1 MWSSFVAI
9 RIMCS
14 MWRRKTS
21 SADGRMKASGSDWLS
36 KSEGQKS
43 GGKNMLPMYMTLPP
57 IYETAAVLVAAF
69 MAFAARTLY
78 STKDLPNQ
86 SSRISADDLT
96 KQSLEPRMDDR
107 SWEAAM
113 SLAERAS
120 LHTAMARE
128 MKAGRRFQRRLM
140 RLHGLTW

>member
-1 MWSSFVAI
+1 
-9 RIMCS
+9 
-14 MWRRKTS
+14 
-21 SADGRMKASGSDWLS
+21 
-36 KSEGQKS
+36 
-43 GGKNMLPMYMTLPP
+43 MLPMYMTLPP

-96 KQSLEPRMDDR
+96 KQSLPRMDDR

-128 MKAGRRFQRRLM
+128 MKALSKASTFQDPVSPQHLQEELPLDRTRDEL
-140 RLHGLTW
+140 RDNVCAADVQAYAAGLE